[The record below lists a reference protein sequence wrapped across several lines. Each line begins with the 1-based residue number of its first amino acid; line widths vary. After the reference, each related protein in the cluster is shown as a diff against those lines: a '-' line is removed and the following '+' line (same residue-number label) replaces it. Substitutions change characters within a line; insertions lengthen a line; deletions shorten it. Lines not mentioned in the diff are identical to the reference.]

1 MKFNKSVFGHEIT
14 NIADAFMSFDRKGV
28 GSLGAEELVDALRRL
43 GVVIKRPAARKLIQQ
58 LDSDNSGRIEY
69 DEFVFALEA
78 RRKDLTKKPR
88 RSQRNSRHSIDMD
101 SHSEPRTPRPG
112 TSMSSATSL
121 SAGES
126 KRDAHKTRNDEKKR
140 LRKIKLL
147 LDTLNPNLALQL
159 IAKFREDGGH
169 RADSETS
176 NMTFSHF

>member
-1 MKFNKSVFGHEIT
+1 
-14 NIADAFMSFDRKGV
+14 
-28 GSLGAEELVDALRRL
+28 
-43 GVVIKRPAARKLIQQ
+43 
-58 LDSDNSGRIEY
+58 
-69 DEFVFALEA
+69 
-78 RRKDLTKKPR
+78 
-88 RSQRNSRHSIDMD
+88 MD

-147 LDTLNPNLALQL
+147 LDKLNPNLALQL

-176 NMTFSHF
+176 NMTFPDFFEHLNGRKIQ